1 MNTFK
6 LGTLGEYSPKVPS
19 SLAIIF
25 ELVSSWSEQP
35 NRTELGFICAAAI
48 AHAIDH
54 PKKPRHKTS
63 MTIKEYGRECVEWLL
78 AGGVPIPDI
87 YSYGSLVL
95 ALSMEKLPSQKGV
108 DEKADFLSQ
117 PEEGSLNT

>member
-1 MNTFK
+1 MNKFT

-63 MTIKEYGRECVEWLL
+63 MTIKE
-78 AGGVPIPDI
+78 
-87 YSYGSLVL
+87 
-95 ALSMEKLPSQKGV
+95 
-108 DEKADFLSQ
+108 
-117 PEEGSLNT
+117 